1 MKRLL
6 STVKRRGS
14 QDSRKTEAVNGD
26 SPEARVARDV
36 KLFCESG
43 GPNNSGEE
51 VLHLP
56 GIVEAAE
63 SSPPAAREAANQVR
77 KFLTKDN
84 FPRPFVQY
92 NAIMLVRILADNPGK
107 SFTRN
112 LDTKFIVT
120 VKELLRDCADPS
132 VQQILRETL
141 DNFETQ
147 KPNDETLAPL
157 REMWKKEKAKTEK
170 NGAARSVP
178 PVPMPPVP
186 MGPVYNAN
194 QQNYF
199 ARSHKPHGL
208 PPPDELAQRIEEA
221 KTSSKLLLQVVQSTP
236 PGELQGNEL
245 IKEFVQR
252 CQSASTSV
260 QGYIHSTSPPPDED
274 TLLTLIETNDQLSTA
289 LSRHQRA
296 LLQAVRVTG

>member
-1 MKRLL
+1 M
-6 STVKRRGS
+6 
-14 QDSRKTEAVNGD
+14 
-26 SPEARVARDV
+26 
-36 KLFCESG
+36 
-43 GPNNSGEE
+43 
-51 VLHLP
+51 LHLP

-141 DNFETQ
+141 DTFETQ

-170 NGAARSVP
+170 NGAAVSTYHRDKSKGRSSILTR
-178 PVPMPPVP
+178 
-186 MGPVYNAN
+186 N
-194 QQNYF
+194 
-199 ARSHKPHGL
+199 SIHSGL
-208 PPPDELAQRIEEA
+208 Y
-221 KTSSKLLLQVVQSTP
+221 LLCQCLPCQWGQSTTP
-236 PGELQGNEL
+236 
-245 IKEFVQR
+245 
-252 CQSASTSV
+252 TSKT
-260 QGYIHSTSPPPDED
+260 TSHEATNPMVF
-274 TLLTLIETNDQLSTA
+274 LRLTN
-289 LSRHQRA
+289 
-296 LLQAVRVTG
+296 

>member
-1 MKRLL
+1 MYLPLAQNQRQVFHPNEDLN
-6 STVKRRGS
+6 T
-14 QDSRKTEAVNGD
+14 QW
-26 SPEARVARDV
+26 SP
-36 KLFCESG
+36 
-43 GPNNSGEE
+43 
-51 VLHLP
+51 
-56 GIVEAAE
+56 
-63 SSPPAAREAANQVR
+63 
-77 KFLTKDN
+77 
-84 FPRPFVQY
+84 
-92 NAIMLVRILADNPGK
+92 
-107 SFTRN
+107 
-112 LDTKFIVT
+112 
-120 VKELLRDCADPS
+120 
-132 VQQILRETL
+132 
-141 DNFETQ
+141 
-147 KPNDETLAPL
+147 
-157 REMWKKEKAKTEK
+157 
-170 NGAARSVP
+170 
-178 PVPMPPVP
+178 PPVP
-186 MGPVYNAN
+186 MGPVYNPN

-296 LLQAVRVTG
+296 LLQAVRVTGANSTSPPPGGGGGIFEAPPSKSVSPPSSRAQLFSSPYAPPPGPPPGRQQQSQNPFDDHNSTELQERNQPQARMLLEPYDYGLPPATTGTNAYQTPSSGSSAYATRRMDNGPVSPLDAPSSLEENNRKQVQYRF